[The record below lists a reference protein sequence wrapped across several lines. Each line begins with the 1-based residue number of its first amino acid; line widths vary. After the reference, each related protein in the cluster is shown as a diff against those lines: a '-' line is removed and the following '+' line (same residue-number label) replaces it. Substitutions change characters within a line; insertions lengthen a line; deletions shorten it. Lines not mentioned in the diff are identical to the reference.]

1 MLEWLAV
8 TTGVELGKLVL
19 EQVLDLGKPVLEG
32 YVQDFFKDCL
42 SSGVVRL
49 NATTLKTPMAEAI
62 GYFIKRFIKELQLN
76 DVPAT
81 SIQHHYKAAI
91 KKFVQDKAVR
101 PILGKAFE
109 KDCKQIDYVQLE
121 QIWTPQFQVSGWQFP
136 SEEFDWRGV
145 CKEYVYEV
153 KGIVKANPELRSLLE
168 TDLLEDIARNTAQ
181 LSPGFD
187 VETYRASLQSSYG
200 YLKLYTLDSTDRVD
214 AIKLWAIFIEQTVRE
229 ALPPMR
235 YDLPLDLKR
244 QLQAEGQL
252 EADLSP
258 EALEHYRHEY
268 FQQPVRKVLE
278 AVADSQ
284 QAVILGDPG
293 SGKSS
298 LLQYLALEW
307 VEDNAEKLPLLIE
320 LREFAITPF
329 ANFLEFLH
337 QGRGVD
343 WQFDQHQLH
352 QHLLEFPTLVMFD
365 GLDEVFDRA
374 TQSTVIDDIIR
385 FSQQYPKAQV
395 LVTSRI
401 IGYNPERL
409 QQSGFRHFTIQSLDT
424 DEIQEFIDRWYDLS
438 MGSDPDKVRL
448 KQRLK
453 DAIANSKAIAN
464 LADNPLLLT
473 MMAILNRR
481 QELPRDRADLY
492 DQASRVL
499 LYHWDVDHKRLQI
512 PMDAIGRREKQEM
525 LRLIAYEM
533 QAGEEGLKG
542 NLISSDRL
550 TRILTDYL
558 RDQGFSEPREKANR
572 LIQQLRDRN
581 FILCYRGAD
590 TYGFMHR
597 TFLEYF
603 CAIEIVHRFEKQRIL
618 TAEQL
623 RDEVFGQH
631 WQDETWHEVL
641 KLICG
646 AIDPKFAGELIE
658 FLIEQEVNLQDYVV
672 KQVSSLLEDS
682 DNWRDLTNGKS
693 YRATKFL
700 EKEGFNNFF
709 LALACLTEVRD
720 RLVIS
725 KIDSKLLEKIKGLTL
740 AEAEDSYDYLE
751 STANALLEGIANAW
765 SGKSSVLHWLKLN
778 PLQKE
783 NSYVSPATVRAIA
796 KGWKEYPETLIWLKD
811 WAQRSEENFI
821 RSASASELAR
831 GWKNDPDTLKIL
843 KSQAQHDDSWIVR
856 HNAAHELARGW
867 KNDPDTLK
875 ILKSQAQHDSSY
887 IVRRRAVWELETG
900 WIGNFE
906 IQETLKDIA
915 QVDEDADVRRYA
927 IIGLSRRWPK
937 DPDIPRILKDQAQN
951 DENPLNRTEAINELI
966 HNWGDEPEILEIL
979 LDMIVNGQNIQDVNY
994 RWIAFQT
1001 LIISYPDHPK
1011 TPNLL
1016 RDWAANEPHDHLREW
1031 AQEQLKVYDAKIKM
1045 EVSSNG

>member
-1 MLEWLAV
+1 MLEWFAA

-19 EQVLDLGKPVLEG
+19 EQVLDLSKPVLEG

-42 SSGVVRL
+42 SGGVSRL
-49 NATTLKTPMAEAI
+49 NATALKAPMAEAV
-62 GYFIKRFIKELQLN
+62 GYFIKRFIKELQIN
-76 DVPAT
+76 DVPET
-81 SIQHHYKAAI
+81 SIQHHYKVAI

-109 KDCKQIDYVQLE
+109 KDCKQIDYGQLE
-121 QIWTPQFQVSGWQFP
+121 QIWAQQYQGSGWQFP
-136 SEEFDWRGV
+136 SEEFDWRGLS
-145 CKEYVYEV
+145 KEYVYEV

-187 VETYRASLQSSYG
+187 VEAYRASLQSSYG

-214 AIKLWAIFIEQTVRE
+214 AIKLWAMFIEQTVRE

-258 EALEHYRHEY
+258 EALDHCRHEY
-268 FQQPVRKVLE
+268 FQQPARKVLE
-278 AVADSQ
+278 AVADSRR
-284 QAVILGDPG
+284 AVILGDPG

-307 VEDNAEKLPLLIE
+307 VEGNAERLPLLIE
-320 LREFAITPF
+320 LREFAINPS

-337 QGRGVD
+337 RGRGVD
-343 WQFDQHQLH
+343 WQFDQQQLH
-352 QHLLEFPTLVMFD
+352 QHLLENPTLMMFD

-401 IGYNPERL
+401 IGYNPDRF
-409 QQSGFRHFTIQSLDT
+409 QHSSFRHFTIQSLDT
-424 DEIQEFIDRWYDLS
+424 DEIHEFIDRWYDLS
-438 MGSDPDKVRL
+438 MGNDPDKERL

-453 DAIANSKAIAN
+453 DAVGNSRAIQN
-464 LADNPLLLT
+464 LADNLLLLT

-542 NLISSDRL
+542 NLISADQL
-550 TRILTDYL
+550 TRILTEYL
-558 RDQGFSEPREKANR
+558 RDQGFSGPREKANR
-572 LIQQLRDRN
+572 LIQQLRERN

-603 CAIEIVHRFEKQRIL
+603 CAVEIVHRFEKQRTL
-618 TAEQL
+618 TFEQL

-641 KLICG
+641 RLLSGLIEAQIAGEMLEDLVKQYQDSSNFLSLKLASLCLLDIKNRHRIKDIDKKLINLLTSLVESWGSLSEDVFEKEKNIEEYEQICQLIGRCWEYSQALFQWLCSIISSERNSSSKFIALRDLG
-646 AIDPKFAGELIE
+646 AIWKNNL
-658 FLIEQEVNLQDYVV
+658 EVSMWI
-672 KQVSSLLEDS
+672 K
-682 DNWRDLTNGKS
+682 DLAENSTDRSIQKAS
-693 YRATKFL
+693 I
-700 EKEGFNNFF
+700 
-709 LALACLTEVRD
+709 LALTYPNGGD
-720 RLVIS
+720 
-725 KIDSKLLEKIKGLTL
+725 KHD
-740 AEAEDSYDYLE
+740 
-751 STANALLEGIANAW
+751 
-765 SGKSSVLHWLKLN
+765 LKLFSI
-778 PLQKE
+778 LQSLYRQ
-783 NSYVSPATVRAIA
+783 NIQPASQAAIF
-796 KGWKEYPETLIWLKD
+796 GLFETWMNLPETISILRECLVHEDPYMRWP
-811 WAQRSEENFI
+811 AVE
-821 RSASASELAR
+821 ALAR
-831 GWKNDPDTLKIL
+831 NWKNDPDTLPTL
-843 KSQAQHDDSWIVR
+843 KRYLQDESHIVRGRALEALMRNQVWRNLSEVAEVVFHLAEDDPYELDDDSYWEENIR
-856 HNAAHELARGW
+856 LQA
-867 KNDPDTLK
+867 LK
-875 ILKSQAQHDSSY
+875 
-887 IVRRRAVWELETG
+887 
-900 WIGNFE
+900 
-906 IQETLKDIA
+906 
-915 QVDEDADVRRYA
+915 A
-927 IIGLSRRWPK
+927 IIS
-937 DPDIPRILKDQAQN
+937 
-951 DENPLNRTEAINELI
+951 
-966 HNWGDEPEILEIL
+966 
-979 LDMIVNGQNIQDVNY
+979 NY
-994 RWIAFQT
+994 PA
-1001 LIISYPDHPK
+1001 HPK
-1011 TPNLL
+1011 TPELL
-1016 RDWAANEPHDHLREW
+1016 CDRAENDPDEQLREW
-1031 AQEQLKVYDAKIKM
+1031 AQEQLKMRNAKMKM
-1045 EVSSNG
+1045 EASSNG

>member
-1 MLEWLAV
+1 MLEWFAA

-19 EQVLDLGKPVLEG
+19 EQVLDLSKPVLEG

-42 SSGVVRL
+42 SGGVSRL
-49 NATTLKTPMAEAI
+49 NATALKAPMAEAV
-62 GYFIKRFIKELQLN
+62 GYFIKRFIKELQIN
-76 DVPAT
+76 DVPET
-81 SIQHHYKAAI
+81 SIQHHYKVVI

-109 KDCKQIDYVQLE
+109 KDCKQIDYGQLE
-121 QIWTPQFQVSGWQFP
+121 QIWAQQYQGSGWQFP
-136 SEEFDWRGV
+136 SEEFDWRGLS
-145 CKEYVYEV
+145 KEYVYEV

-214 AIKLWAIFIEQTVRE
+214 AIKLWAMFIEQTVRE

-268 FQQPVRKVLE
+268 FQQPARKVLE
-278 AVADSQ
+278 AVGDSHR
-284 QAVILGDPG
+284 AVVLGDPG

-307 VEDNAEKLPLLIE
+307 VEGKTEKLPLLIE
-320 LREFAITPF
+320 LREFAINPS

-337 QGRGVD
+337 RGRGVD
-343 WQFDQHQLH
+343 WQFDQQQLH
-352 QHLLEFPTLVMFD
+352 QHLLESPTLVMFD

-385 FSQQYPKAQV
+385 FSQQYPKAQI

-401 IGYNPERL
+401 IGYNPDRL
-409 QQSGFRHFTIQSLDT
+409 QHSSFRHFTIQSLDT
-424 DEIQEFIDRWYDLS
+424 EEIHEFIDRWYDLS

-453 DAIANSKAIAN
+453 DAIANSKAIAS

-512 PMDAIGRREKQEM
+512 PMDAIERREKQEM

-533 QAGEEGLKG
+533 QAGDEGLKG
-542 NLISSDRL
+542 NLISAERL

-572 LIQQLRDRN
+572 LIQQLRERN

-603 CAIEIVHRFEKQRIL
+603 CAVEIVHRFEKQRTL
-618 TAEQL
+618 TFEQL

-641 KLICG
+641 RLICG
-646 AIDPKFAGELIE
+646 MVDIRFTETLIN
-658 FLIEQEVNLQDYVV
+658 FLLGVKVNFY
-672 KQVSSLLEDS
+672 
-682 DNWRDLTNGKS
+682 
-693 YRATKFL
+693 AFL
-700 EKEGFNNFF
+700 ESSKISKEGFYNVLLAADCFSEVRENTLSNGIREKILHTLQGLISETEMEIDFMARRAILNRIHQYFPEALSWLKENMRSHQNKGVRKAISIEITSGNRDDPEIYSILKSFLNDETDFIRQTGVWEMARNFSDS
-709 LALACLTEVRD
+709 TEVHAFLMRALSDKSSYVRWMAIDGVVEHCSDYFETYELLCSLVSNDPFVRIEDRETNPRKHSLSCLLEYYSEEANTLQLLRD
-720 RLVIS
+720 R
-725 KIDSKLLEKIKGLTL
+725 
-740 AEAEDSYDYLE
+740 
-751 STANALLEGIANAW
+751 
-765 SGKSSVLHWLKLN
+765 
-778 PLQKE
+778 
-783 NSYVSPATVRAIA
+783 AI
-796 KGWKEYPETLIWLKD
+796 
-811 WAQRSEENFI
+811 
-821 RSASASELAR
+821 
-831 GWKNDPDTLKIL
+831 NDPDE
-843 KSQAQHDDSWIVR
+843 Q
-856 HNAAHELARGW
+856 
-867 KNDPDTLK
+867 
-875 ILKSQAQHDSSY
+875 
-887 IVRRRAVWELETG
+887 
-900 WIGNFE
+900 
-906 IQETLKDIA
+906 
-915 QVDEDADVRRYA
+915 
-927 IIGLSRRWPK
+927 
-937 DPDIPRILKDQAQN
+937 
-951 DENPLNRTEAINELI
+951 
-966 HNWGDEPEILEIL
+966 
-979 LDMIVNGQNIQDVNY
+979 
-994 RWIAFQT
+994 
-1001 LIISYPDHPK
+1001 
-1011 TPNLL
+1011 
-1016 RDWAANEPHDHLREW
+1016 LREW
-1031 AQEQLKVYDAKIKM
+1031 AQEQLEIHDAKIKM
-1045 EVSSNG
+1045 EASSND

>member
-1 MLEWLAV
+1 MLEWFAV

-19 EQVLDLGKPVLEG
+19 EQVLDLSKPVLEG

-42 SSGVVRL
+42 SSGVSRL
-49 NATTLKTPMAEAI
+49 NATALKTPMAEAV

-76 DVPAT
+76 DVPET

-91 KKFVQDKAVR
+91 KKFVQDRLVR

-109 KDCKQIDYVQLE
+109 KECKQIDYGQLE
-121 QIWTPQFQVSGWQFP
+121 QIWTQQYQGPGWQFP

-187 VETYRASLQSSYG
+187 VETYRNSLQSSYG

-214 AIKLWAIFIEQTVRE
+214 AIKLWAMFIEQTVRE

-244 QLQAEGQL
+244 QLQAEGRL

-268 FQQPVRKVLE
+268 FQQPARKVLE
-278 AVADSQ
+278 GVADSRR
-284 QAVILGDPG
+284 AVILGDPG

-307 VEDNAEKLPLLIE
+307 VEGKTEKLPLLIE
-320 LREFAITPF
+320 LREFAINPS

-337 QGRGVD
+337 RGRGVD
-343 WQFDQHQLH
+343 WQFDQQQLH
-352 QHLLEFPTLVMFD
+352 QHLLESPTLVMFD

-401 IGYNPERL
+401 IGYNPDRL
-409 QQSGFRHFTIQSLDT
+409 QHSGFRHFTIQSLDT
-424 DEIQEFIDRWYDLS
+424 DKIHEFIDRWYDLS
-438 MGSDPDKVRL
+438 MGSDPDKLRL

-481 QELPRDRADLY
+481 QELPRVRTDLY
-492 DQASRVL
+492 DRASEVL
-499 LYHWDVDHKRLQI
+499 LYQWDIEHKRLNL
-512 PMDAIGRREKQEM
+512 PMDAIQLREKREM
-525 LRLIAYEM
+525 LRAIAYEM

-542 NLISSDRL
+542 NLISAESL

-558 RDQGFSEPREKANR
+558 RDQGFSEPREKANL
-572 LIQQLRDRN
+572 LIHQLRERN

-603 CAIEIVHRFEKQRIL
+603 CAVEIVHRFEKQRIL
-618 TAEQL
+618 TFEQL
-623 RDEVFGQH
+623 RDEVLGLH
-631 WQDETWHEVL
+631 LQDEWHEVL
-641 KLICG
+641 RLICG
-646 AIDPKFAGELIE
+646 AVDPKFASGFIDCLIKFYE
-658 FLIEQEVNLQDYVV
+658 EYDET
-672 KQVSSLLEDS
+672 SSLFFA
-682 DNWRDLTNGKS
+682 
-693 YRATKFL
+693 ATCFSEIK
-700 EKEGFNNFF
+700 N
-709 LALACLTEVRD
+709 RS
-720 RLVIS
+720 LVNSIE
-725 KIDSKLLEKIKGLTL
+725 SKLLKHLKSQTSRITRHL
-740 AEAEDSYDYLE
+740 APNGMKKCVEIIAEIWQD
-751 STANALLEGIANAW
+751 
-765 SGKSSVLHWLKLN
+765 
-778 PLQKE
+778 Q
-783 NSYVSPATVRAIA
+783 
-796 KGWKEYPETLIWLKD
+796 PETLKWLKTD
-811 WAQRSEENFI
+811 ALIGHPFL
-821 RSASASELAR
+821 RSAAVETVAKVYKDAPDTYEWLRICAISDDPFARSSAIEQLGEVLENDKTFALLKEYAERDCEWLVRSSAVKALSRWRNNSPELICFLRSCASNDQDFNVREEALKGLAKNHSQYSDLFDFFYKRSIDDSFKR
-831 GWKNDPDTLKIL
+831 GDGYTSDPHNRKFKWQNNPRQTAMEALLTHYLAHPKTIELLRDRAINDPDE
-843 KSQAQHDDSWIVR
+843 Q
-856 HNAAHELARGW
+856 
-867 KNDPDTLK
+867 
-875 ILKSQAQHDSSY
+875 
-887 IVRRRAVWELETG
+887 
-900 WIGNFE
+900 
-906 IQETLKDIA
+906 
-915 QVDEDADVRRYA
+915 
-927 IIGLSRRWPK
+927 
-937 DPDIPRILKDQAQN
+937 
-951 DENPLNRTEAINELI
+951 
-966 HNWGDEPEILEIL
+966 
-979 LDMIVNGQNIQDVNY
+979 
-994 RWIAFQT
+994 
-1001 LIISYPDHPK
+1001 
-1011 TPNLL
+1011 
-1016 RDWAANEPHDHLREW
+1016 LREW
-1031 AQEQLKVYDAKIKM
+1031 AQQQLKIQDAKVKM

>member
-1 MLEWLAV
+1 MLEWVAA
-8 TTGVELGKLVL
+8 TTGIELGKLVL
-19 EQVLDLGKPVLEG
+19 EQVLDLSKPVLEG

-42 SSGVVRL
+42 SSGVSRL
-49 NATTLKTPMAEAI
+49 NATALKTPMAEAV
-62 GYFIKRFIKELQLN
+62 GYFIKRFIKELQIN
-76 DVPAT
+76 DVPET
-81 SIQHHYKAAI
+81 SIQHHYKAVI

-109 KDCKQIDYVQLE
+109 KDCKQIDYGQLE
-121 QIWTPQFQVSGWQFP
+121 QIWAQQYQVSGWQFP
-136 SEEFDWRGV
+136 LEEFDWRGI

-214 AIKLWAIFIEQTVRE
+214 AIKLWAMFIEQTVRE

-252 EADLSP
+252 AADLSP
-258 EALEHYRHEY
+258 EALERYRHEY
-268 FQQPVRKVLE
+268 FQQPARKVLE

-284 QAVILGDPG
+284 RTVILGDPG

-307 VEDNAEKLPLLIE
+307 VEGKTEKLPLLIE
-320 LREFAITPF
+320 LREFAINPS

-352 QHLLEFPTLVMFD
+352 QYLLESPTLVMFD

-401 IGYNPERL
+401 IGYNPDRL
-409 QQSGFRHFTIQSLDT
+409 QHSSFRHFTIQSLDT
-424 DEIQEFIDRWYDLS
+424 DEIHEFIDRWYDLS

-453 DAIANSKAIAN
+453 DAIANSKAISN

-492 DQASRVL
+492 DQAARVL

-550 TRILTDYL
+550 THILTKYL

-572 LIQQLRDRN
+572 LIQQLRERN
-581 FILCYRGAD
+581 FILCYRGVD

-603 CAIEIVHRFEKQRIL
+603 CAVEIVHRFEKQHTL
-618 TAEQL
+618 TFEQL
-623 RDEVFGQH
+623 RDDIFGQH
-631 WQDETWHEVL
+631 WQDETWHETLRLIILMISSDFAVQAINFLLGQTYRQEEYSFLSVILAADCFLESRNRCIYKDAESDIIKSL
-641 KLICG
+641 KELAQYSLVPGDYWVSIIEFQLR
-646 AIDPKFAGELIE
+646 AIDRIVKMQKDPKDSLLWLDEFVTRDHESLVKTSALRIIGQYFSNFSEAVCILKKHSKDNRDSLIRRAALEELIQSCVE
-658 FLIEQEVNLQDYVV
+658 NPEIF
-672 KQVSSLLEDS
+672 KLLC
-682 DNWRDLTNGKS
+682 DLTVEDPFQSDTETLTINPRKI
-693 YRATKFL
+693 
-700 EKEGFNNFF
+700 
-709 LALACLTEVRD
+709 ALR
-720 RLVIS
+720 
-725 KIDSKLLEKIKGLTL
+725 
-740 AEAEDSYDYLE
+740 
-751 STANALLEGIANAW
+751 ALLEHYSIHP
-765 SGKSSVLHWLKLN
+765 K
-778 PLQKE
+778 
-783 NSYVSPATVRAIA
+783 T
-796 KGWKEYPETLIWLKD
+796 
-811 WAQRSEENFI
+811 F
-821 RSASASELAR
+821 ELLR
-831 GWKNDPDTLKIL
+831 DRVINDPDE
-843 KSQAQHDDSWIVR
+843 Q
-856 HNAAHELARGW
+856 
-867 KNDPDTLK
+867 
-875 ILKSQAQHDSSY
+875 
-887 IVRRRAVWELETG
+887 
-900 WIGNFE
+900 
-906 IQETLKDIA
+906 
-915 QVDEDADVRRYA
+915 
-927 IIGLSRRWPK
+927 
-937 DPDIPRILKDQAQN
+937 
-951 DENPLNRTEAINELI
+951 
-966 HNWGDEPEILEIL
+966 
-979 LDMIVNGQNIQDVNY
+979 
-994 RWIAFQT
+994 
-1001 LIISYPDHPK
+1001 
-1011 TPNLL
+1011 
-1016 RDWAANEPHDHLREW
+1016 LREW
-1031 AQEQLKVYDAKIKM
+1031 AQEQLKMQNEKLEM
-1045 EVSSNG
+1045 EVE